1 MKAVRILTMGDEK
14 GQFSDTG
21 HVHGS
26 LNYSQRLS
34 VFLLVVGIQTADGV
48 QATGLFC
55 AISLIRL

>member
-1 MKAVRILTMGDEK
+1 MGDEK